1 MSLRAGAALGAVI
14 LLIVALSALLRRL
27 RESGGSSGP
36 SRRLASL
43 ERLDLGAKRE
53 IRLVRAD
60 DRLLVVGITADRME
74 LLSESP
80 IASTTETTAPES
92 LEASPF
98 RMPHLRKVANPS

>member
-27 RESGGSSGP
+27 RESGGSSGQ

-80 IASTTETTAPES
+80 LGSTSETTAAES
-92 LEASPF
+92 LETSPF
-98 RMPHLRKVANPS
+98 RMPRLRKVANPS